1 MINIRLTVHLKIIT
15 LQNNIHDADECILAK
30 NAVYQVH
37 L

>member
-15 LQNNIHDADECILAK
+15 LQNNIHDACILAK
-30 NAVYQVH
+30 NAIYQVH